1 MPNFTESSEATRAW
15 PQVGFSCAICT
26 MSLRMFSGIRGRPAC
41 DLHFQNNLKPL
52 RCQPIKV
59 SGLTMTK
66 ASFHRRGKT
75 EDETDTGGAVQSSR
89 LGLSLLMEG
98 QLLSQEQDLR
108 AQGCARA
115 EQETEEKKSVRDQ
128 IGDQVKQRIQ

>member
-41 DLHFQNNLKPL
+41 DFHFQNNLKPL
-52 RCQPIKV
+52 RCQP
-59 SGLTMTK
+59 SLWFDDDQGLFPI
-66 ASFHRRGKT
+66 AEARP
-75 EDETDTGGAVQSSR
+75 EDETDTGGVVQSSR
-89 LGLSLLMEG
+89 LGLSLLIEG

-115 EQETEEKKSVRDQ
+115 EQETEEEKSVRDQ